1 MNTEAS
7 VREIMSSDVITV
19 MPDDR
24 LMKIE
29 SLFELYSIHHL
40 PVAEDGVLLGIISY
54 KDILNLMRNAIHDRV
69 DLDHSA
75 IMAKDI
81 MTENPIALDCEDSI
95 GLAADIFLAN
105 KFHSLPVLDGDEL
118 AGIVTNHD
126 LLKFCFR

>member
-7 VREIMSSDVITV
+7 VREIMSSDVIAV

-29 SLFELYSIHHL
+29 ALFELYSIHHL
-40 PVAEDGVLLGIISY
+40 PVAENGVLLGIISY
-54 KDILNLMRNAIHDRV
+54 KDILNLMRKAIHDRV

-81 MTENPIALDCEDSI
+81 MTESPIVLDCEDSI
-95 GLAADIFLAN
+95 GLAADIFLVN
-105 KFHSLPVLDGDEL
+105 KFHSLPVLEGEAL

-126 LLKFCFR
+126 LLKYCFK